1 MTNPKPSAVFL
12 DHASLD
18 RSDLDMEPLRAASG
32 SLRLFDSTEQWQV
45 IERLTGHQVVITN
58 KVVIDDAVMSACPDL
73 QAILVAATGLNNV
86 DLDAAARRGIRVLN
100 CRGYGTSSVA
110 QHTLLLMLAL
120 VTRFES
126 YRAAVDRGDWQ
137 RSSQFCL
144 LDYPIEELAGMRL
157 GILGYGELGRAVGRL
172 AEAFDMQVVVG
183 ALPGREQ
190 PGRPALNELLTEVD
204 MLSLHCPL
212 TDDTR
217 NLIGETQL
225 ALMKPGSYVVNTA
238 RGGLVNEFALAD
250 SLRSGHL
257 AGAALDVLAVEP
269 PAADNPLLAPDLPN
283 LIITPHCAWGSRSA
297 RQRIVEQLAEHLRSL
312 WGAERSIPRT
322 IENDSNIESVH
333 FEIHLASIHPN
344 G

>member
-1 MTNPKPSAVFL
+1 MTNRKPSAVFL

-297 RQRIVEQLAEHLRSL
+297 RQRIVGQLAGHLRSL
-312 WGAERSIPRT
+312 WGAERSIPR
-322 IENDSNIESVH
+322 NDRK
-333 FEIHLASIHPN
+333 
-344 G
+344 